1 MITKTYERMKK
12 EIKQELLQEFVF
24 PILKDAKDPEGE
36 YRPEF
41 VRRIL
46 KATKE
51 KPTYI
56 YDSKAFLRQIK
67 GK

>member
-1 MITKTYERMKK
+1 MKK

-56 YDSKAFLRQIK
+56 YNPKTFLRQIK
-67 GK
+67 EK